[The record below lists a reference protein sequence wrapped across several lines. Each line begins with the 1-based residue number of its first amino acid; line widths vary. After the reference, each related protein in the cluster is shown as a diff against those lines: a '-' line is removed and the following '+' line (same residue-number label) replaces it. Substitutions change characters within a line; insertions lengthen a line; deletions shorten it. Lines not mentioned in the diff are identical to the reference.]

1 MRRPRRKRRAPPRTV
16 GATPGT
22 LRIHPDAPR
31 PVVRVMAYG
40 PDDFSE
46 QEVEDPESLAPLL
59 GKWPVTWVNV
69 DGLGDAE
76 TLTRIGEIFRMHP
89 LALEDAVNVPQRAKV
104 EQYGE
109 NIFIVTRMVSLGEHL
124 ETEQLSLFLG
134 CGVVVTFQEH
144 AGDCLEPVR
153 ERIRK
158 GTGRLRSAGADY
170 LVYALLDAVIDAYFP
185 VLEQRGEHLEML
197 EDQVIAHP
205 DSSMIARIH
214 TAKRDLLALRRAIW
228 PQREAINSLL
238 RDPIDLIAETTHVY
252 LRDCYDHVI
261 QVIDVV
267 ETYREL
273 ASGLLDAY
281 QSSVANRMNE
291 VMKVLTIIATI
302 FIPLGFLAGIWG
314 MNFDP
319 EASPFNMP
327 ELGWR
332 YGYPVG
338 LALMA
343 TVAVCL
349 LLFFWRRGWLGS
361 SGAPSA
367 GGTDTAEHRE
377 AGDPPDGSRPEGR
390 P

>member
-22 LRIHPDAPR
+22 LRIHPDATR

-40 PDDFSE
+40 PDDFAE
-46 QEVEDPESLAPLL
+46 QEVDDPESLAPLL

-76 TLTRIGEIFRMHP
+76 MLTRIGEIFQMHP

-109 NIFIVTRMVSLGEHL
+109 NLFIVTRMVSLGEHL

-134 CGVVVTFQEH
+134 RGVVVTFQERS
-144 AGDCLEPVR
+144 GDCLEPVR

-158 GTGRLRSAGADY
+158 GTGRLRGAGADY

-185 VLEQRGEHLEML
+185 VLEQRGEHLETL

-238 RDPIDLIAETTHVY
+238 RDPIDLVAESTHVY

-338 LALMA
+338 LALMG

-361 SGAPSA
+361 SGGPPTT
-367 GGTDTAEHRE
+367 G
-377 AGDPPDGSRPEGR
+377 PDGGE
-390 P
+390 